1 MHKFSFLTYASRKCK
16 STFCI
21 LVFISI
27 HGFLA
32 SFKLYG
38 QEPPRSDI
46 NISEFLIRLFP
57 FQSENSE
64 NTDLYE
70 SMLLLYANPLD
81 LNLVTRDEL
90 AATFILS
97 EEQLNSFFEYRRNF
111 GPFLSSYELQAIP
124 GFDLPTIQ
132 NLAPFVSVSPK
143 PISLK
148 NSFQNPTQN
157 YLILRSSKLLEQQKG
172 YSEID
177 TNSRSVSR
185 YAGMPWNGYV
195 RYRNSRSGVYSIGL
209 TLEKDAGESLW
220 DWKPQRQVFGV
231 DFTSFHVQLMNRGR
245 LRNLIIGDFQMQ
257 AGQGLVLAAGFSLG
271 KGAEVVRTTYR
282 STLGLRPYTSAL
294 EANYFRGVAATYKLA
309 KNTDITWLYSRTR
322 RDASTSEAI
331 EDPDQLIISS
341 LVLSGYHRT
350 PSEIAKHG
358 IIPEQTIGFH
368 LLRKLQGQK
377 GQIGIT
383 ALNTTYGAKILRRDL
398 PYNYYEFSGKNNLLV
413 GLHGD
418 YHYQNFHFFGE
429 GASSQNGA
437 LGALAGVIAG
447 ISKAIDFTLL
457 MRYYAK
463 DFHSFYGNSFSEGT
477 RPINESG
484 VYLGFRYTPVR
495 KWQFS
500 AYFDQ
505 FRFPWLK
512 YQIDAPSVG
521 YEYFLHT
528 LYKPN
533 KRWNIYFLYNEKYKE
548 RNQPKSMAM
557 VIPVI
562 GSIRRSGLVNF
573 TFEKPMKYSL
583 RTRVQFGSLS
593 YPGISTSSGLTIAQ
607 DATWHFSKLELSARI
622 AVFKTDDY
630 DSRQYVYEKDMLYAF
645 SIPAY
650 YDTGT
655 RHYVMVKYNLIR
667 NMKVWLRWSQTRYS
681 NLEKIS
687 SGLNEIKGKTR
698 SDLKVQVMYQF

>member
-1 MHKFSFLTYASRKCK
+1 MELINFTKYASRLYK
-16 STFCI
+16 TAFFVIVINGI
-21 LVFISI
+21 LAYS
-27 HGFLA
+27 
-32 SFKLYG
+32 KLCA
-38 QEPPRSDI
+38 QEPPRSEI
-46 NISEFLIRLFP
+46 NISDFLIRLFP

-97 EEQLNSFFEYRRNF
+97 EEQLNSFVDYRSKL

-124 GFDLPTIQ
+124 GFDLQTIR

-143 PISLK
+143 PVSLK

-157 YLILRSSKLLEQQKG
+157 YLILRSSKLMEQQKG

-177 TNSRSVSR
+177 TTSRSTSR
-185 YAGMPWNGYV
+185 YAGLPWNGYV
-195 RYRNSRSGVYSIGL
+195 RYRNSRSGVYSIGF
-209 TLEKDAGESLW
+209 TLEKDAGEKFW
-220 DWKPQRQVFGV
+220 DWQPQKQIFGI
-231 DFTSFHVQLMNRGR
+231 DFTSFHIQLMNRGK

-257 AGQGLVLAAGFSLG
+257 AGQGLILAAGFSLG
-271 KGAEVVRTTYR
+271 KGSEVVRTTYR
-282 STLGLRPYTSAL
+282 STLGLKPYTSAL
-294 EANYFRGVAATYKLA
+294 ETNYFRGISATYKVA
-309 KNTDITWLYSRTR
+309 NTIDLTLLYSRTR

-331 EDPDQLIISS
+331 DDPDQLIVSS

-350 PSEIAKHG
+350 PTEIAKHG
-358 IIPEQTIGFH
+358 IIPEQTLGFH
-368 LLRKLQGQK
+368 LLHKLTGQK
-377 GQIGIT
+377 GQIGLT
-383 ALNTTYGAKILRRDL
+383 ALNTSYGASILRRDL
-398 PYNYYEFSGKNNLLV
+398 PYNRYEFSGNNNLII

-429 GASSQNGA
+429 GARSQNGA
-437 LGALAGVIAG
+437 LGGIGGVIAG
-447 ISKAIDFTLL
+447 LSKSIDFTLL

-463 DFHSFYGNSFSEGT
+463 DFHSFYGNSLSEGS

-484 VYLGFRYTPVR
+484 TYFGLRYSPVR
-495 KWQFS
+495 RWQFS

-512 YQIDAPSVG
+512 YQVDAPSVG

-533 KRWNIYFLYNEKYKE
+533 KRWNIYVLYTEKHKD
-548 RNQPKSMAM
+548 RNQPNSTAM
-557 VIPVI
+557 VVPVI
-562 GSIRRSGLVNF
+562 ETIRRSALVNF
-573 TFEKPMKYSL
+573 AFEKPLRYSI

-593 YPGISTSSGLTIAQ
+593 YPGVSTSNGLTIAQ
-607 DATWHFSKLELSARI
+607 DVTWHLSKLELSARL
-622 AVFKTDDY
+622 AVFKTDNY

-655 RHYVMVKYNLIR
+655 RHYVMVKYNLFQGL
-667 NMKVWLRWSQTRYS
+667 KVWIRWSQTRYN

-687 SGLNEIKGKTR
+687 SGLNEINGKTR
-698 SDLKVQVMYQF
+698 SEIKVQAMYQF